1 MHGRCTADTWQV
13 HGKSAWQKCIADVI
27 PSCTADAR
35 QMHGRCAADACR
47 HVRCHAVMPGR
58 CMADVIPLMHGRC
71 MQAWQMA
78 PYVEA
83 VLRQQ
88 RSQPLI
94 RAAAKL
100 LQARHERTRTRTLER
115 SLMHLQQLAEA
126 PSQPLPP
133 VMTRLR
139 SASTLPCWHRCACV
153 SLCTLGVCSDE
164 AHAAQHQLG
173 FWMHPGEGPSQY

>member
-1 MHGRCTADTWQV
+1 
-13 HGKSAWQKCIADVI
+13 
-27 PSCTADAR
+27 
-35 QMHGRCAADACR
+35 
-47 HVRCHAVMPGR
+47 
-58 CMADVIPLMHGRC
+58 

-88 RSQPLI
+88 RSQPII

-115 SLMHLQQLAEA
+115 SLVRLQQLAEA

-133 VMTRLR
+133 IMARFR
-139 SASTLPCWHRCACV
+139 SACLCHHEASSQLFSPILTHST
-153 SLCTLGVCSDE
+153 
-164 AHAAQHQLG
+164 
-173 FWMHPGEGPSQY
+173 